1 MFLTDDELRELT
13 GYVTAAGFVR
23 WLDARGWRYERN
35 RAGKVI
41 VSRSHAEA
49 MMGGAVEKAP
59 RPKFDAIGG

>member
-13 GYVTAAGFVR
+13 GYVSAAGFIR

-41 VSRSHAEA
+41 VSRSHAET
-49 MMGGAVEKAP
+49 MMGGATPKAP
-59 RPKFDAIGG
+59 QPKFNAIGG

>member
-1 MFLTDDELRELT
+1 MFLTDAELRELT

-23 WLDARGWRYERN
+23 WLDARGWRYERS

-49 MMGGAVEKAP
+49 MMGGGAPKAP
-59 RPKFDAIGG
+59 GPKFEAIGG